1 VALFALQVDGDAVTV
16 QGWEDGGRD
25 LSTPEEVAAF
35 GAEVARSDAFR
46 YQVDRLLLIGDDVR
60 RGEASSQV

>member
-1 VALFALQVDGDAVTV
+1 
-16 QGWEDGGRD
+16 
-25 LSTPEEVAAF
+25 VAAF